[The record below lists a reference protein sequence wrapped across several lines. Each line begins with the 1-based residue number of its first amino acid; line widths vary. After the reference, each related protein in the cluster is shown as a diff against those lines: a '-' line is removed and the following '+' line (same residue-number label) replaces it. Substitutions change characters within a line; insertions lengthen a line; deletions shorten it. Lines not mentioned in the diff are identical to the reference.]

1 MCESY
6 LRLIVKLIKN
16 RLVTD
21 DEALVLI
28 ENTRDKYLKL
38 VIKLIKNR
46 LVTDDE
52 SLVLIE
58 NIRKNFNST
67 KEWDENFWIPSEEIN
82 HPKTNKDIQTGQ
94 NILPKWLD
102 KEMVW
107 DKDTW
112 TQKRNITTTPFNPW
126 ETTYPGIINISDFPP
141 SFNVTCNGNSFHDEY
156 KVPDKK

>member
-1 MCESY
+1 MSESY

-52 SLVLIE
+52 ALILIK
-58 NIRKNFNST
+58 NIHRDSINN
-67 KEWDENFWIPSEEIN
+67 DNVDQNFWIPSEEIN
-82 HPKTNKDIQTGQ
+82 HPKTNKDIQTDQ
-94 NILPKWLD
+94 PTLPEWLD
-102 KEMVW
+102 KKIVW
-107 DKDTW
+107 EKDTW
-112 TQKRNITTTPFNPW
+112 TQKKNTIPFGPWNPC

-141 SFNVTCNGNSFHDEY
+141 GFNVTCN
-156 KVPDKK
+156 